1 MKKYKVGSECI
12 IEVKSLV
19 REKRGAL
26 VIQSTNVKGT
36 ISKVIQRYGIKMYH
50 VDTYNGG
57 IVSRQHHEIYLIPV
71 FTKIKIL

>member
-12 IEVKSLV
+12 IEIRNLV
-19 REKRGAL
+19 RGERGAL

-36 ISKVIQRYGIKMYH
+36 IVKVIQRYGKKMYY
-50 VDTYNGG
+50 VDIDNSGTVCRRHYE
-57 IVSRQHHEIYLIPV
+57 VYLMPV

>member
-12 IEVKSLV
+12 IEVRSLV

-36 ISKVIQRYGIKMYH
+36 ISKVIQRYGRKMYH

-57 IVSRQHHEIYLIPV
+57 TVYRQHHEIYLIPV